1 MWHFVSPDSQ
11 TNVPYAE
18 IWNYFPDL
26 VISGGEDSYLTLSNI
41 PAEFDGWGSYC
52 MFTNED
58 GSASSSS
65 GVAYTHVD
73 TAESS
78 ESEEWH
84 GAPIPDGDPFLGTI
98 VEEKSG
104 LGSMS
109 VTTDGDLY
117 HVTAEWSNDPS
128 EDIVWTFSG
137 HFNARAVME
146 YSDCTKTVTTYGA
159 DGASTEE
166 VAYTGGTGYI
176 RMNDYGIEWADDQ
189 GDIVSGTFFS
199 RQ

>member
-11 TNVPYAE
+11 INVPYTG
-18 IWNYFPDL
+18 IWSYFPDL
-26 VISGGEDSYLTLSNI
+26 VIDGGEGSNLTLSNI
-41 PAEFDGWGSYC
+41 PAEFDGWGAYC

-58 GSASSSS
+58 GSASSTS
-65 GVAYTHVD
+65 GVAYIHVN
-73 TAESS
+73 AETPS
-78 ESEEWH
+78 EADKWH
-84 GAPIPDGDPFLGTI
+84 GAPIPDGDPFLGTF

-117 HVTAEWSNDPS
+117 YVTADWSNDPS
-128 EDIVWTFSG
+128 ESMEWTFSG
-137 HFNARAVME
+137 HFNARAVMQ
-146 YSDCTKTVTTYGA
+146 YSDCTKVVTDYDA
-159 DGASTEE
+159 DGNGTST

-176 RMNDYGIEWADDQ
+176 RMNDYGIEWSDDQ
-189 GDIVSGTFFS
+189 GDIVAGTFFS